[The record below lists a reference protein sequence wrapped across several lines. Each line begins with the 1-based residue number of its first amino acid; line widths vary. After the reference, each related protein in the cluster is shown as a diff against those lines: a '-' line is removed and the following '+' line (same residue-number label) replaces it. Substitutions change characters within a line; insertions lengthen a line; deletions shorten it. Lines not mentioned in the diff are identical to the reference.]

1 MRILQIIDSLEAGG
15 AEKVAVNYAN
25 SLLLSTGFS
34 ALTAT
39 RKEGSLKN
47 QLDKKVAYFFLNKKG
62 KLDFKAILRL
72 RTFCKQHQIEWIHA
86 HGSSF
91 FTAVLLKLVLPDIKL
106 IWHDHYGMSE
116 FLASR
121 NTGILKICSLF
132 FSGIITVNTILQQWA
147 QKELWCKN
155 VIYLPNYTTFTKKTV
170 AGSSLQGETG
180 KRILCLAN
188 LRPQK
193 NHYLLMKVANI
204 IRQRFPDWTF
214 HLVGKDFEDD
224 YSKSIRDLIRSE
236 KLDKHVFVY
245 GSRND
250 TEFVIQQCDIAILTS
265 KSEGLPIALLEYG
278 LHQKPVVVTDV
289 GEIPQIIQNAVNG
302 FLVPSE
308 EPELFADALSKLIND
323 EILRTNLGN
332 ALHKT
337 IGENNSETAVI
348 TQYLLWIKK
357 KI

>member
-25 SLLLSTGFS
+25 SLLQATGFS

-47 QLDKKVAYFFLNKKG
+47 QLDGKVDYFFLNKKG
-62 KLDFKAILRL
+62 KLDLKAILRL
-72 RTFCKQHQIEWIHA
+72 RSFCKQHQIDWVHA

-91 FTAVLLKLVLPDIKL
+91 FTAVLLKLVLPKIKI
-106 IWHDHYGMSE
+106 IWHDHYGMSA
-116 FLASR
+116 FLATR
-121 NTGILKICSLF
+121 NTTVLQFCSLF
-132 FSGIITVNTILQQWA
+132 FFGIVAVNAILQQWA

-155 VIYLPNYTTFTKKTV
+155 VIYLPNYTNFTKTIV
-170 AGSSLQGETG
+170 AGSSLQGEAG

-193 NHYLLMKVANI
+193 NHFLLIKVAKI
-204 IRQRFPDWTF
+204 IREHFPKWTF
-214 HLVGKDFEDD
+214 HLVGKDFEDG
-224 YSKSIRDLIRSE
+224 YSTEIRHLIESE
-236 KLDKHVFVY
+236 KLQKHVYIY

-278 LHQKPVVVTDV
+278 LHQKPVVVTHV

-308 EPELFADALSKLIND
+308 EPELFAGALSKLIND
-323 EILRTNLGN
+323 ETLRRNLGS
-332 ALHKT
+332 ALYKT
-337 IGENNSETAVI
+337 IEQNNSETAVI
-348 TQYLLWIKK
+348 TQYLLWLKK